1 MTRAIAGSGAAD
13 GEGRRQPQGWSQVY
27 EVLQMDL
34 MLGRLHL
41 RERLVEDDLILR
53 FDATRHAV
61 RRALDELE
69 KEGLVLRQPNRG
81 VRVRDFTQEEV
92 ENLYEIRDA
101 LETLAASRVTLPA
114 APEFVEDLKS
124 LAAAHEQASNAQ
136 RYVDVFR
143 MNNAFHERLYA
154 GAGNPELAAAIKHY
168 SLMTQ
173 PIRSRGFADDQ
184 LRQIAIREHWQMVDA
199 IERGESGRLVELCRA
214 HIRWPKEFYLRANSP
229 ADSDADFGTGAHKAS
244 AL

>member
-1 MTRAIAGSGAAD
+1 MSRAVAKAGAAGS
-13 GEGRRQPQGWSQVY
+13 EGRRQPQGWSQVY

-81 VRVRDFTQEEV
+81 VRVRDYSPEEV

-101 LETLAASRVTLPA
+101 LESLAASRVKLA
-114 APEFVEDLKS
+114 ASSDFVGQLKK
-124 LAAAHEQASNAQ
+124 LAAAHERASKGQ
-136 RYVDVFR
+136 RYAEVFR
-143 MNNAFHERLYA
+143 LNNAFHEKLYS
-154 GAGNPELAAAIKHY
+154 GAGNTELSAAIKHY

-173 PIRSRGFADDQ
+173 PIRSRGFADEE
-184 LRQIAIREHWQMVDA
+184 LRQIAIREHWEMIDA
-199 IERGESGRLVELCRA
+199 IEQGDTKRLVRVCRA
-214 HIRWPKEFYLRANSP
+214 HIRWPKDFYLRANSA
-229 ADSDADFGTGAHKAS
+229 ADSVAS
-244 AL
+244 LPGIATR

>member
-1 MTRAIAGSGAAD
+1 MSRAVAKAGTAGS
-13 GEGRRQPQGWSQVY
+13 EGRRQPQGWSQIY

-41 RERLVEDDLILR
+41 RERLIEDDLILR

-81 VRVRDFTQEEV
+81 VRVRDYSLEEV

-101 LETLAASRVTLPA
+101 LESLAASRVKLPA
-114 APEFVEDLKS
+114 PAGFVGELKK
-124 LAAAHEQASNAQ
+124 LAAAHERASKGE
-136 RYVDVFR
+136 RYAEVFR
-143 MNNAFHERLYA
+143 LNNAFHEKLYS
-154 GAGNPELAAAIKHY
+154 GAGNPELSAAIKHY

-173 PIRSRGFADDQ
+173 PIRSRGFADDD
-184 LRQIAIREHWQMVDA
+184 LRQIAIREHWEMVEA
-199 IERGESGRLVELCRA
+199 IEQGDTKRLVRVCRT
-214 HIRWPKEFYLRANSP
+214 HIRWPKEFYLRANSA
-229 ADSDADFGTGAHKAS
+229 ADSVA
-244 AL
+244 ALPGMATR

>member
-1 MTRAIAGSGAAD
+1 
-13 GEGRRQPQGWSQVY
+13 
-27 EVLQMDL
+27 MDR

-101 LETLAASRVTLPA
+101 LEILAASRVTLPA
-114 APEFVEDLKS
+114 THKFFEDLKT
-124 LAAAHEQASNAQ
+124 LAAANDNASTA
-136 RYVDVFR
+136 
-143 MNNAFHERLYA
+143 
-154 GAGNPELAAAIKHY
+154 K
-168 SLMTQ
+168 S
-173 PIRSRGFADDQ
+173 
-184 LRQIAIREHWQMVDA
+184 
-199 IERGESGRLVELCRA
+199 
-214 HIRWPKEFYLRANSP
+214 
-229 ADSDADFGTGAHKAS
+229 
-244 AL
+244 

>member
-1 MTRAIAGSGAAD
+1 MSRAIANAGS
-13 GEGRRQPQGWSQVY
+13 EGRRQPQGWSQVY

-53 FDATRHAV
+53 FNATRHAV

-81 VRVRDFTQEEV
+81 VRVRDYSLEEV

-101 LETLAASRVTLPA
+101 LETLAASRVKLPA
-114 APEFVEDLKS
+114 APDFVVDLKK
-124 LAAAHEQASNAQ
+124 LCAAHERASKGQ
-136 RYVDVFR
+136 RYAEVFR
-143 MNNAFHERLYA
+143 FNNAFHEKLYS
-154 GAGNPELAAAIKHY
+154 GAGNPELSAAIKHY

-184 LRQIAIREHWQMVDA
+184 LRQIAIGEHWEMIEA
-199 IERGESGRLVELCRA
+199 IEQGDTKRLVRICRA
-214 HIRWPKEFYLRANSP
+214 HIRWPKEFYLRANSA
-229 ADSDADFGTGAHKAS
+229 ADSIAPLPGFATQ
-244 AL
+244 

>member
-1 MTRAIAGSGAAD
+1 MSRAVAKAGATGS
-13 GEGRRQPQGWSQVY
+13 EGPRQPQGWSQVY

-69 KEGLVLRQPNRG
+69 REGLVLRQPNRG
-81 VRVRDFTQEEV
+81 VRVRDYSPAEV

-101 LETLAASRVTLPA
+101 LESLAASRVKLPA
-114 APEFVEDLKS
+114 EQGFVAELKQ
-124 LAAAHEQASNAQ
+124 LAAAHERASKGQ
-136 RYVDVFR
+136 RYAEVFR
-143 MNNAFHERLYA
+143 LNNAFHEKLYS

-173 PIRSRGFADDQ
+173 PIRSRGFADEQ
-184 LRQIAIREHWQMVDA
+184 LRQVAIREHWEMVEA
-199 IERGESGRLVELCRA
+199 IEQSDSKRLVRICRA
-214 HIRWPKEFYLRANSP
+214 HLRWPKEFSLRANSA
-229 ADSDADFGTGAHKAS
+229 ADSAPALRGTAAP
-244 AL
+244 